1 MRLLLDTNVALW
13 AITADDRL
21 GSRAAELIGDRSNG
35 VWVSAATLWEI
46 AIKHALRRGEMPVS
60 AADARGYF
68 RDAGYATI
76 GIEPAHVLRVEH
88 LPQVHADPFDR
99 ILVAQALEE
108 GMHLLT
114 RDRVLPEYSD
124 LVIPV

>member
-13 AITADDRL
+13 AITKDDRL
-21 GSRAAELIGDRSNG
+21 GRRATELIVDRSNS
-35 VWVSAATLWEI
+35 VWVSVATLWEI

-60 AADARGYF
+60 AAAARGYF
-68 RDAGYATI
+68 HDAGYGVVA
-76 GIEPAHVLRVEH
+76 IEPGHVLRVER
-88 LPQVHADPFDR
+88 LPQIHADPFDR
-99 ILVAQALEE
+99 VLVAQTIEE

-114 RDRVLPEYSD
+114 RDRVLPDYSD

>member
-46 AIKHALRRGEMPVS
+46 AIKHAVRRGEMPVS

-68 RDAGYATI
+68 RDAGYGTI
-76 GIEPAHVLRVEH
+76 GIEAGHVLRVET
-88 LPQVHADPFDR
+88 LPPIHADPFDR
-99 ILVAQALEE
+99 VLVAQALEE

-114 RDRVLPEYSD
+114 RDAVLPEYSD